1 MNKTI
6 MYSFLSF
13 LLLLQVLMVIWF
25 AIIARIAI
33 RVLEGRRADDP
44 RSDGEQDE
52 LVEKEQGNN
61 EAPQGSA
68 KNISRNP
75 VSQDRWQQHA
85 GERQRRAL
93 RQPPGSGG
101 AA

>member
-1 MNKTI
+1 
-6 MYSFLSF
+6 
-13 LLLLQVLMVIWF
+13 
-25 AIIARIAI
+25 
-33 RVLEGRRADDP
+33 
-44 RSDGEQDE
+44 
-52 LVEKEQGNN
+52 NN

-68 KNISRNP
+68 KNISGNA

>member
-1 MNKTI
+1 MNNTI

-52 LVEKEQGNN
+52 LVEKEQRNN

-68 KNISRNP
+68 KNISGNA
-75 VSQDRWQQHA
+75 VSQDRWQQHT
-85 GERQRRAL
+85 GGRQRRAL